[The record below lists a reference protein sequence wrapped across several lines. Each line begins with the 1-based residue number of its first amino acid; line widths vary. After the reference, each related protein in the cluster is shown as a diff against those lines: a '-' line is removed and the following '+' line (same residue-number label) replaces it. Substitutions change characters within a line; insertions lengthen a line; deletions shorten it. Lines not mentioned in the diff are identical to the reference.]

1 MLEVLEPILNYIKK
15 DPNKNWSIVEK
26 KYKSIFA
33 RHILTEYYSDGAID
47 MIGVLLDMEAYMEC
61 L

>member
-33 RHILTEYYSDGAID
+33 RHIFN
-47 MIGVLLDMEAYMEC
+47 
-61 L
+61 